1 MLKLTLMEDNK
12 LNEKQAIEK
21 ATAEQFLSQYNRRF
35 KTNFVIEDQP
45 VPPDPDVICR
55 DLNTGE
61 TLALEITLLEDIY
74 GDIGWALGRL
84 KLPQPTSGL
93 PARSFDLDTLPR
105 LIHSIIK
112 KRHKDYGSNVA
123 LIIRQVSRVPWD
135 FEVEL
140 DKIRS
145 VIKIEK
151 NPYDKGIWILSI
163 KGEIFRIDN

>member
-1 MLKLTLMEDNK
+1 MIVKRMEDNK

-21 ATAEQFLSQYNRRF
+21 ATAEKFLSMYNEHF
-35 KTNFVIEDQP
+35 KSNFRIEKLFDS
-45 VPPDPDVICR
+45 PDVICR

-61 TLALEITLLEDIY
+61 TLGLEITLLEDVL
-74 GDIGWALGRL
+74 GDVGWALGRL

-123 LIIRQVSRVPWD
+123 LVIRQVSRVPWD
-135 FEVEL
+135 FEFEL

-145 VIKIEK
+145 MIKLLK

-163 KGEIFRIDN
+163 TGEIFRIDN

>member
-1 MLKLTLMEDNK
+1 MKDNK
-12 LNEKQAIEK
+12 SYEKQAIEK
-21 ATAEQFLSQYNRRF
+21 ATAEKFLFPYNRRF

-45 VPPDPDVICR
+45 APPDPDVICR

-61 TLALEITLLEDIY
+61 TLALEITLLEDII

-123 LIIRQVSRVPWD
+123 LVIRQVFRIPWD

-140 DKIRS
+140 DNIRS
-145 VIKIEK
+145 MIKLGK

-163 KGEIFRIDN
+163 TEEIIRIDN